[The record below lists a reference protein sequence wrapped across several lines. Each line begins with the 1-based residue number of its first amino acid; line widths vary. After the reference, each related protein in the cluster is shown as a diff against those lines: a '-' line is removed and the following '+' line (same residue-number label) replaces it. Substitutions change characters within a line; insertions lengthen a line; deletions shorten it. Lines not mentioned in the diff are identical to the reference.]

1 MKLECM
7 RNKLCCVLGAVW
19 MGVAIQLS
27 AAEAVKP
34 NVVLILIDDLGW
46 QDVKCYD
53 IDAPSPMETPNIDAL
68 AKKGV
73 LFWQGYSPAPV
84 CAPSRAAI
92 LSGHHPVRGEMTS
105 VAGGYPPHAGHP
117 NAAQI
122 SPFYTARMPVAQFS
136 LAEAMKA
143 NGYVTAH
150 SGKWHIS
157 KHHYDYPTPY
167 YHGFDQSTHHR
178 GVQSSMTPD
187 RLTGFATT
195 DPKDPY
201 RLDANGMPYDVP
213 QEAALNFIKD
223 NKEEPFFL
231 YYATWLVHAP
241 IVMRSEALLRK
252 YEAKLGVTLTEE
264 HAKTWKTPGQTNPFY
279 CAMVEQLDYYL
290 GQIFDYLEE
299 TDDPRRPG
307 HKLVENT
314 YIIFSSDNG
323 GMEGTHEEIYT
334 DNFPLDRGKISVREG
349 GVRVPLI
356 ITGPD
361 IPQGVQ
367 TDVMANGLDF
377 YPTILSLIGGEKPTD
392 KLFDGCDLAPLLTR
406 DPTDPELVRDANG
419 QVRDT
424 MMWHFP
430 QMENSSAIRVGDY
443 KLMRKYHGLSPA
455 ITLNRL
461 YHTEDAQAVRA
472 DIEEARD
479 LSAEMPEKTAELDA
493 LLTQTILESGG
504 RLPYWNPNAKDTLPN
519 KEKAPVVLSMGQRAG
534 QVGVA
539 YRNNGADLVHADLI
553 YTPNNGREWLRA
565 SGAIKANDRVLF
577 DLPKGTTHYFVNLV
591 DANNFI
597 VIHPAIDRAQMRQK
611 GLEFVD
617 VAQSAGY
624 PAATPGSPVDFGERY
639 QQRIKAHDG
648 RTVLGAFDFTA
659 MDPLLNTT
667 EKGISIVPASGPTGG
682 SSLELREVEGLEREW
697 MPLVSTQ
704 MRFPAGL
711 KSGHFRAS
719 LDFILDAD
727 APGALRLYFKD
738 AERRIG
744 AGEVMIHRDVVQAD
758 NRNVAGI
765 EPGQWYHL
773 EMSGQFGE
781 GATKHLTV
789 RVADQA
795 GNHWS
800 LAVPYPHYGF
810 ERPTSLE
817 MIGLGAEESAVRIDH
832 LAVTV
837 EESSSHHRF
846 SL

>member
-1 MKLECM
+1 MLWAWIA
-7 RNKLCCVLGAVW
+7 LFA
-19 MGVAIQLS
+19 GVAVPHGL
-27 AAEAVKP
+27 ADEVKP

-105 VAGGYPPHAGHP
+105 VAGGYPPHADGP

-157 KHHYDYPTPY
+157 KHHYDYPTPF

-178 GVQSSMTPD
+178 GVQCAMSPD

-195 DPKDPY
+195 EPDDPY
-201 RLDANGMPYDVP
+201 RLDANGFPYDVP
-213 QEAALNFIKD
+213 QEAALNFIKE
-223 NKEEPFFL
+223 NKDEPFFL
-231 YYATWLVHAP
+231 YYATWLVHTP

-252 YEAKLGVTLTEE
+252 YEDKLGVTLTEE
-264 HAKTWKTPGQTNPFY
+264 HKNTWKTPGQTNPFY

-290 GQIFDYLEE
+290 GQIFTYLETTE
-299 TDDPRRPG
+299 DPRRPG
-307 HKLVENT
+307 HKLIENT
-314 YIIFSSDNG
+314 YIIFTSDNG
-323 GMEGTHEEIYT
+323 GMEGSGDGIFT
-334 DNFPLDRGKISVREG
+334 DNFPLDQGKISVREG

-377 YPTILSLIGGEKPTD
+377 YPTILSLIGAEKPAD
-392 KLFDGCDLAPLLTR
+392 KQFDGCDLAPLLTKN
-406 DPTDPELVRDANG
+406 PTDRNLVRDADG
-419 QVRDT
+419 EVRDT

-443 KLMRKYHGLSPA
+443 KLVRKYHGLSPK
-455 ITLNRL
+455 ITLNQL
-461 YHTEDAQAVRA
+461 YQSVDGQAVRS

-479 LSAEMPEKTAELDA
+479 LSSKMPEKTAELDA
-493 LLTQTILESGG
+493 LLTQMIQESGG
-504 RLPYWNPNAKDTLPN
+504 RLPYWNPTTSAALPH
-519 KEKAPVVLSMGQRAG
+519 KENAPVVLSMGQREG

-539 YRNNGADLVHADLI
+539 YRYNGADVVHADLI
-553 YTPNNGREWLRA
+553 YTLNSGREWLRA
-565 SGAIKANDRVLF
+565 TGEIKANDRVLF
-577 DLPKGTTHYFVNLV
+577 DLPTGTTHYFVNLV
-591 DANNFI
+591 DENNFL
-597 VIHPAIDRAQMRQK
+597 VIYPAINRVQMRK
-611 GLEFVD
+611 EGLEFSD

-624 PAATPGSPVDFGERY
+624 PAAMPGSPVDFSERY
-639 QQRIKAHDG
+639 RKRTAAQAG
-648 RTVLGAFDFTA
+648 RTVLAAYDFKT
-659 MDPLLNTT
+659 MDPRLHSTQT
-667 EKGISIVPASGPTGG
+667 GISIVPASGPTGG
-682 SSLELREVEGLEREW
+682 SSLELREVVGLERDW
-697 MPLVSTQ
+697 MPLLSSN
-704 MRFPAGL
+704 MRIPSDL
-711 KSGHFRAS
+711 DSGQFRAN

-727 APGALRLYFKD
+727 APGVLRLCLKN
-738 AERRIG
+738 AESRIHS
-744 AGEVMIHRDVVQAD
+744 GELLMDRDSIKVGGH
-758 NRNVAGI
+758 NVAGI
-765 EPGQWYHL
+765 QAGKWYHL

-781 GATKHLTV
+781 GNEKSLTV
-789 RVADQA
+789 LVVDQE
-795 GNHWS
+795 GNQWS
-800 LAVPYPHYGF
+800 SAVPYPHYGF
-810 ERPTSLE
+810 EQPTSFE
-817 MIGLGAEESAVRIDH
+817 IIGLGVEGSAMRLAH
-832 LAVTV
+832 LTLSV
-837 EESSSHHRF
+837 EE
-846 SL
+846 